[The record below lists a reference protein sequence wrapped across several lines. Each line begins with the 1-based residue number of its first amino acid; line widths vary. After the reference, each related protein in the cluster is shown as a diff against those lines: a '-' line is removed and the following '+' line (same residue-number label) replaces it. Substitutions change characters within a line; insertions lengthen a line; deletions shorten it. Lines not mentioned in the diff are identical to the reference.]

1 VAVSVL
7 QEHTHDPETV
17 IGRRVRIAYMNG
29 YGQSSIRVIEPL
41 RIYRGHNGCT
51 YVRAWC
57 YLRREERTFRLDR
70 VRSWEPIGEAL
81 QRFSDSSSET
91 RRAAQRERKC
101 GDPGKIERVGWS
113 VLERKQ
119 SNYSGRCCEGRRIG
133 RSKASGC
140 SSGPNTAA

>member
-1 VAVSVL
+1 VALSVL

-70 VRSWEPIGEAL
+70 VRSWEPI
-81 QRFSDSSSET
+81 
-91 RRAAQRERKC
+91 REELR
-101 GDPGKIERVGWS
+101 
-113 VLERKQ
+113 Q
-119 SNYSGRCCEGRRIG
+119 SNYSGRCWEGRRIG